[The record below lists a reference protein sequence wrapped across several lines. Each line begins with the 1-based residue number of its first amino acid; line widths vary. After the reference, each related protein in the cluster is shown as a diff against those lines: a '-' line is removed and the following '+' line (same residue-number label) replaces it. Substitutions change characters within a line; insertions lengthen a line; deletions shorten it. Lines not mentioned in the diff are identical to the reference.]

1 MDPTDKLGNYLPA
14 TRGLTYTCKDI
25 KQGYSA
31 TSSHVQIGFPQLPR
45 TGSRAHVAILTRWLQ
60 ECDKHHP
67 NCTPTHSSIRTIP
80 KRLVDVGTDYST
92 DVKLYETIP
101 SDQMSYLAL
110 SHPWGSPPHFCTRPE
125 NLSDHKTGISL
136 DILPATFRDA
146 VLLTRQLGFQ
156 YLWIDSLCIVQGPG
170 GDFNEVAKRMEDV
183 FSQAYCVL
191 AASSAQ
197 GQTDGML
204 KPRQQRTH
212 HPVKVTEGGV
222 SVHVCEFMDSFQ
234 IDVLDSRLSQR
245 AWVFQERALARRTIF
260 FTDKQTYW
268 ECGDGIQCETMTKLQ
283 K

>member
-1 MDPTDKLGNYLPA
+1 
-14 TRGLTYTCKDI
+14 
-25 KQGYSA
+25 
-31 TSSHVQIGFPQLPR
+31 
-45 TGSRAHVAILTRWLQ
+45 
-60 ECDKHHP
+60 
-67 NCTPTHSSIRTIP
+67 
-80 KRLVDVGTDYST
+80 
-92 DVKLYETIP
+92 
-101 SDQMSYLAL
+101 
-110 SHPWGSPPHFCTRPE
+110 
-125 NLSDHKTGISL
+125 
-136 DILPATFRDA
+136 
-146 VLLTRQLGFQ
+146 
-156 YLWIDSLCIVQGPG
+156 
-170 GDFNEVAKRMEDV
+170 MEDV